1 MKLERTE
8 PAERKAFVLY
18 LPRLER
24 AGKWRLSVVDFT
36 DSCHAPRT
44 RKNPTMRPRR
54 FYLGV
59 FLISFAALALEIV
72 QTRILSVVVWYHLAF
87 FVISLAMFGL
97 TAGAVWVYLKGARF
111 SEKTVSYDLAY
122 FSGLFAF
129 ATAICLAVQMTL
141 APIIT
146 RLFTTLWI
154 WTELALCL
162 SLPFFFAG
170 VTLSLALTRSSFS
183 VAKVYGVDLVG
194 AAVGAVGALA
204 LLNLTDGPSAV
215 LWIAVIGA
223 AAAISFSMSQI
234 GSVPE
239 PKPSLHGWL
248 WQRQWTFAVIALI
261 AALNPFLEQG
271 LQPIAVKGKFEF
283 PGTHALRQ
291 WNSFSRIDVSPTF
304 RGAPIMWGP
313 SPKLFE
319 KPWIADQVDLFI
331 DGDAGTTAYRFGGKF
346 DEVGFLQ
353 YDVTNLAY
361 FLPGRARGVVIGVG
375 GGRDVLS
382 AAYFGLKEITA
393 VELNP
398 ILVNLQ
404 TDPEGLMPFTNITA
418 IPGVRLIADEGRSW
432 LARSRENFD
441 VIQMSLVDTWAATG
455 AGAFTLSENG
465 LYTVDA
471 WKIFWRRLSPRGV
484 LTVSRWYEPAFPE
497 ETGRLVSLATA
508 TLMEMGV
515 REPRRHLF
523 LAAQGRIATL
533 VLSKAPLPESDIDA
547 LEKAATNYQHEILI
561 TPSRVPA
568 SAVLARIVGAPS
580 LAALSAYT
588 GGLPFDLTPPT
599 DARPFF
605 FNQLPLSRPF
615 EALAVA
621 RGALATN
628 AQGGGVRQGNL
639 VATATLVLLFFIALL
654 LVTVVLLVPLR
665 SALRDVG
672 ARQAIHGT
680 LYFGLIGA
688 GFMLIEIG
696 LLQRMSIFLGHPV
709 YSLSV
714 LLSSLIL
721 STGLGSFLSG
731 RWPLESGR
739 RLVIWSMASGL
750 YAFALALFL
759 GPVFA
764 AFVDAELTPRIALC
778 VGWIVPLGVLLGFGF
793 PTGMRLIGAIDP
805 KPTPWFWGINGA
817 AGVLASIVAVVLSI
831 ALGISATLIGGAL
844 CYFSLIAPALAL
856 HQASLAAVSVK
867 SARPRASTERK
878 LKASARRSR

>member
-1 MKLERTE
+1 M
-8 PAERKAFVLY
+8 
-18 LPRLER
+18 
-24 AGKWRLSVVDFT
+24 
-36 DSCHAPRT
+36 
-44 RKNPTMRPRR
+44 R

-97 TAGAVWVYLKGARF
+97 TAGAVWVYLKGSRF
-111 SEKTVSYDLAY
+111 TEKTLSYDLSY

-129 ATAICLAVQMTL
+129 STAICLAVQMTL

-154 WTELALCL
+154 WSELALCL

-170 VTLSLALTRSSFS
+170 VALSLALTRSSLS

-194 AAVGAVGALA
+194 AAAGAVGALV

-223 AAAISFSMSQI
+223 AAALSFSTSKI

-239 PKPSLHGWL
+239 PNPPLHRWL
-248 WQRQWTFAVIALI
+248 WQRQWTFAVIVLV
-261 AALNPFLEQG
+261 AAVNPFLEQG

-291 WNSFSRIDVSPTF
+291 WNSFSRIDVSSAF
-304 RGAPIMWGP
+304 RGPPIMWGP
-313 SPKLFE
+313 SPKMFE
-319 KPWIADQVDLFI
+319 KRWIADQVDLFI

-361 FLPGRARGVVIGVG
+361 FLPGRERGVVIGVG

-432 LARSRENFD
+432 LARSQENFD

-471 WKIFWRRLSPRGV
+471 WKIFWRRLSPKGV

-533 VLSKAPLPESDIDA
+533 VLSKAPLAESEVEA
-547 LEKAATNYQHEILI
+547 LEKAATSYQHNILI
-561 TPSRVPA
+561 TPSHEPA
-568 SAVLARIVGAPS
+568 SAVLAHIVGAAN
-580 LAALSAYT
+580 LAALGAYT
-588 GGLPFDLTPPT
+588 GSLPFDLTPPT

-615 EALAVA
+615 EAFAVA
-621 RGALATN
+621 RSALATN

-639 VATATLVLLFFIALL
+639 VATATLMILFFIALL
-654 LVTVVLLVPLR
+654 LVTIVLIVPLR

-672 ARQAIHGT
+672 SRQAMHGT
-680 LYFGLIGA
+680 IYFALIGA
-688 GFMLIEIG
+688 GFMLMEIG

-721 STGLGSFLSG
+721 STGLGSFVSG
-731 RWPLESGR
+731 YWPLESR
-739 RLVIWSMASGL
+739 SRLVIWGIVSGVYSL
-750 YAFALALFL
+750 GLAVFM

-764 AFVDAELTPRIALC
+764 HFVDADLTVRIALC
-778 VGWIVPLGVLLGFGF
+778 VGWILPLGILLGFGF

-831 ALGISATLIGGAL
+831 ALGIGATLIAGAF
-844 CYFSLIAPALAL
+844 CYFALIVPALAL
-856 HQASLAAVSVK
+856 QQGVPAAASVRIMRS
-867 SARPRASTERK
+867 RAPLERK
-878 LKASARRSR
+878 AKAPARRSR

>member
-1 MKLERTE
+1 
-8 PAERKAFVLY
+8 
-18 LPRLER
+18 
-24 AGKWRLSVVDFT
+24 
-36 DSCHAPRT
+36 
-44 RKNPTMRPRR
+44 MRPMR

-59 FLISFAALALEIV
+59 FLISFASLALEIV

-97 TAGAVWVYLKGARF
+97 TAGAVWVYLKAARF
-111 SEKTVSYDLAY
+111 TEKTLSYDLSY

-129 ATAICLAVQMTL
+129 STAICLAVQMTL

-170 VTLSLALTRSSFS
+170 VALSLALTRSSFS

-194 AAVGAVGALA
+194 AAAGAVGALV

-215 LWIAVIGA
+215 LWIAVIGVA
-223 AAAISFSMSQI
+223 AALSFSTSQI

-239 PKPSLHGWL
+239 PKPPLHVWL
-248 WQRQWTFAVIALI
+248 WHRQWIFAAIALV
-261 AALNPFLEQG
+261 AAINPFLEQG

-291 WNSFSRIDVSPTF
+291 WNSFSRIDVSSTF
-304 RGAPIMWGP
+304 RGPPIMWGP
-313 SPKLFE
+313 SPKMFE
-319 KPWIADQVDLFI
+319 KRWVADQVDLFI

-432 LARSRENFD
+432 LARSRDNFD

-471 WKIFWRRLSPRGV
+471 WKIFWRRLSPKGV
-484 LTVSRWYEPAFPE
+484 LTVSRWYEPAYPE

-508 TLMEMGV
+508 TLLEMGA

-533 VLSKAPLPESDIDA
+533 VLSRAPLAESDIEA
-547 LEKAATNYQHEILI
+547 LEKAATSYQHAILI
-561 TPSRVPA
+561 TPSREPA
-568 SAVLARIVGAPS
+568 SAVLARIVGAPD

-588 GGLPFDLTPPT
+588 GSLPFDLTPPT
-599 DARPFF
+599 DGRPFF

-615 EALAVA
+615 EAFAVA

-628 AQGGGVRQGNL
+628 AEGGGVRRGNL
-639 VATATLVLLFFIALL
+639 VATATLVLLFFIALS
-654 LVTVVLLVPLR
+654 LVTVVLVVPLR

-672 ARQAIHGT
+672 SRQALCGT
-680 LYFGLIGA
+680 IYFALIGA
-688 GFMLIEIG
+688 GFMLIEIA

-721 STGLGSFLSG
+721 STGLGSFLCG

-739 RLVIWSMASGL
+739 RLAIWSAASGV
-750 YAFALALFL
+750 YALALAVFM

-764 AFVDAELTPRIALC
+764 GLVDAELPARIALC
-778 VGWIVPLGVLLGFGF
+778 VGWIFPLGMLLGFGF
-793 PTGMRLIGAIDP
+793 PTGMRLIAAIDP
-805 KPTPWFWGINGA
+805 RPTPWFWGINGA
-817 AGVLASIVAVVLSI
+817 TGVLASIVAVVLSI
-831 ALGISATLIGGAL
+831 ALGIGATLIGGAL
-844 CYFSLIAPALAL
+844 CYFALIAPALAL
-856 HQASLAAVSVK
+856 LRASAVPAK
-867 SARPRASTERK
+867 LQPARPASAERRV
-878 LKASARRSR
+878 KAAARRSR

>member
-1 MKLERTE
+1 
-8 PAERKAFVLY
+8 
-18 LPRLER
+18 
-24 AGKWRLSVVDFT
+24 
-36 DSCHAPRT
+36 
-44 RKNPTMRPRR
+44 MRPMR

-59 FLISFAALALEIV
+59 FLISFAVLALEIV

-97 TAGAVWVYLKGARF
+97 TAGAVWVYLQGARF
-111 SEKTVSYDLAY
+111 TEKTHSYDLAY

-129 ATAICLAVQMTL
+129 STAICLAVQMTL

-146 RLFTTLWI
+146 RLFTTLSI

-170 VTLSLALTRSSFS
+170 VALSLALTRSSFA

-194 AAVGAVGALA
+194 AAAGAVGALG

-223 AAAISFSMSQI
+223 AAAVAFSTSRI
-234 GSVPE
+234 GGVPE
-239 PKPSLHGWL
+239 TKPPLHAWL
-248 WQRQWTFAVIALI
+248 WQRQWVFLVIALI
-261 AALNPFLEQG
+261 AAINPFLEQG

-291 WNSFSRIDVSPTF
+291 WNSFSRVDVSPTF

-313 SPKLFE
+313 SPKMFE
-319 KPWIADQVDLFI
+319 KRWVADQVDLFI
-331 DGDAGTTAYRFGGKF
+331 DGDAGTTAYRFAGKF
-346 DEVGFLQ
+346 DEVGFLP

-361 FLPGRARGVVIGVG
+361 FLPGRERGVVIGVG

-404 TDPEGLMPFTNITA
+404 TDPAGLMPFTNIVA
-418 IPGVRLIADEGRSW
+418 IPGVRLVADEGRSW

-471 WKIFWRRLSPRGV
+471 WKIFWRRLSPKGV

-533 VLSKAPLPESDIDA
+533 VLSKEPLAQADIAA
-547 LEKAATNYQHEILI
+547 LEKAAADYQHEILI
-561 TPSRVPA
+561 TPSREPP
-568 SAVLARIVGAPS
+568 SAVLARIAGARD
-580 LAALSAYT
+580 LAALNAYT
-588 GGLPFDLTPPT
+588 GSLPFDLSPPT
-599 DARPFF
+599 DGRPFF

-615 EALAVA
+615 EAFAFA
-621 RGALATN
+621 RGVLATN
-628 AQGGGVRQGNL
+628 SEGGGVRRGNL
-639 VATATLVLLFFIALL
+639 VATATLMILFFIALL
-654 LVTVVLLVPLR
+654 LVTVVLVVPLR
-665 SALRDVG
+665 SALRDMG
-672 ARQAIHGT
+672 SRQAMHGT
-680 LYFGLIGA
+680 IYFALIGA

-731 RWPLESGR
+731 QWPLESGR
-739 RLVIWSMASGL
+739 RLVIWSVASGVYAL
-750 YAFALALFL
+750 GLAALMGPAFANL
-759 GPVFA
+759 
-764 AFVDAELTPRIALC
+764 VDAELTTRIALC

-793 PTGMRLIGAIDP
+793 PSGMRLITAIDP

-817 AGVLASIVAVVLSI
+817 AGVLASIIGVVLSL
-831 ALGISATLIGGAL
+831 ALGIGATLIGGAL
-844 CYFSLIAPALAL
+844 CYFALIAPALAL
-856 HQASLAAVSVK
+856 SRASTAPAT
-867 SARPRASTERK
+867 AQTMRPRAPAERSV
-878 LKASARRSR
+878 KASARRSR

>member
-1 MKLERTE
+1 
-8 PAERKAFVLY
+8 
-18 LPRLER
+18 
-24 AGKWRLSVVDFT
+24 
-36 DSCHAPRT
+36 
-44 RKNPTMRPRR
+44 MRPRR

-72 QTRILSVVVWYHLAF
+72 QTRILSVVLWYHLAF

-111 SEKTVSYDLAY
+111 TEKTLSYDLAY

-129 ATAICLAVQMTL
+129 STAICLAVQMTL

-170 VTLSLALTRSSFS
+170 VALSLALTRSSFS

-194 AAVGAVGALA
+194 AAAGAVGALA

-223 AAAISFSMSQI
+223 AAALSFSISQI

-239 PKPSLHGWL
+239 PKPPLHRWL
-248 WQRQWTFAVIALI
+248 WQRQWIFAVIVLV
-261 AALNPFLEQG
+261 AAINPFLEQG

-304 RGAPIMWGP
+304 RGPPIMWGP
-313 SPKLFE
+313 SPKMFE
-319 KPWIADQVDLFI
+319 KRWIADQVDLFI
-331 DGDAGTTAYRFGGKF
+331 DGDAGTTAYRFDGKF

-361 FLPGRARGVVIGVG
+361 FLPGRERGVVIGVG

-404 TDPEGLMPFTNITA
+404 TDPEGLLPFTNISA

-471 WKIFWRRLSPRGV
+471 WKIFWRRLSPKGV

-523 LAAQGRIATL
+523 LASQGRIATL
-533 VLSKAPLPESDIDA
+533 VLSKAPLVESDIEA
-547 LEKAATNYQHEILI
+547 LEKAAANYQHEILI
-561 TPSRVPA
+561 TPSREPA
-568 SAVLARIVGAPS
+568 SAVLARIVGARD
-580 LAALSAYT
+580 LATLNAYT
-588 GGLPFDLTPPT
+588 GSLPFDLTPPT

-605 FNQLPLSRPF
+605 FNQLPLSRPL
-615 EALAVA
+615 EAFAVA

-628 AQGGGVRQGNL
+628 AEGGGVRRGNL
-639 VATATLVLLFFIALL
+639 VATATLVILFFIALL
-654 LVTVVLLVPLR
+654 LVTVVLIVPLR

-680 LYFGLIGA
+680 FYFGLIGA

-731 RWPLESGR
+731 KWPLESGR
-739 RLVIWSMASGL
+739 RLASWSAASGA
-750 YAFALALFL
+750 YALGLAFFM

-764 AFVDAELTPRIALC
+764 SLADAELTTRIALC
-778 VGWIVPLGVLLGFGF
+778 VCWILPLGLLLGFGF
-793 PTGMRLIGAIDP
+793 PTGMRLISAIDA

-844 CYFSLIAPALAL
+844 CYFVLIAPALAL
-856 HQASLAAVSVK
+856 S
-867 SARPRASTERK
+867 RASTAPATIQAVKSRAAAERRVK
-878 LKASARRSR
+878 TPARRAR